1 VKIRNKKNSLNVL
14 AYRSGAVIVKE
25 RIPGGAVVNIPGL
38 VEFNQVV
45 NKADFQ
51 NRGWFEI
58 ISENKVE
65 QEIAAKNI
73 DEVKQVE
80 EYAEEKKKTKKT
92 NNK

>member
-14 AYRSGAVIVKE
+14 AYRSGAVVVKE
-25 RIPGGAVVNIPGL
+25 RIPAGAVVDIKGL
-38 VEFNQVV
+38 IDFNQIV
-45 NKADFQ
+45 NKADFK

-58 ISENKVE
+58 ISENKIE
-65 QEIAAKNI
+65 ENITAKNI

-80 EYAEEKKKTKKT
+80 EYAEEKKKNKKT